1 MLKAR
6 DFFNRKKKSKMVALK
21 HFYIYEKKLRAV
33 SAPHEIIISGGAI
46 IT

>member
-6 DFFNRKKKSKMVALK
+6 DFFNLKKKKMAPFK
-21 HFYIYEKKLRAV
+21 HFHISEKNLHAG